1 MVVDKAG
8 NKSYEYCF
16 FDLDGTLTD
25 SSSGITNAVRYALD
39 KYGIREPDRRK
50 LYRFIGPPLT
60 ESFREFYGFSE
71 ERCLEAVRY
80 YREYYRDR
88 GIYENC
94 VYDGMEEV
102 LKVLKQ
108 AGRHLVVATSKPEVF
123 ARQIISYFHLDPYF
137 EYVAGMELDG
147 GRGTKAEVIEYA
159 LEACKVPDRTK
170 VLMIGDREHDV
181 LGAKKAGIDCLGVLY
196 GFGTEEELLT
206 AGASGITATVEGIL
220 EYCL

>member
-1 MVVDKAG
+1 MKMSGKYSVLL
-8 NKSYEYCF
+8 

-25 SSSGITNAVRYALD
+25 PGEGIRNSVAYALQ
-39 KYGIREPDRRK
+39 KYGITVTEQES
-50 LYRFIGPPLT
+50 LNRFIGPPLQ
-60 ESFREFYGFSE
+60 EGFQEFYGFSPK
-71 ERCLEAVRY
+71 EAIRAVGY